1 MDIDE
6 IFKDNGY
13 YNLLENKDDDIFLQ
27 YLIEINDIP
36 EELLGIYQSHDMD
49 EIFIVYYIEPAE
61 FENKCYEWD
70 NKIMFLLNHSR
81 IDKELLRKLKLNVV
95 QILLYDR
102 GKEVDKTI
110 ERSLDIT
117 REIMIP
123 IDRNVEDINN
133 ERIFIDKED
142 IYLLPFVRIRK
153 NSQEQNTDLYNSLE
167 ILLPIGEEYFFMANR
182 INKKYNR
189 NQNQGSNQSI
199 MSLEDKQFKLLEE
212 WIKNDN

>member
-13 YNLLENKDDDIFLQ
+13 CNLLENKDDDIFLQ
-27 YLIEINDIP
+27 YLIEVNNIP

-49 EIFIVYYIEPAE
+49 EIFIVYYIEPTE
-61 FENKCYEWD
+61 FENKCHEWD

-81 IDKELLRKLKLNVV
+81 IDKELIRKLKLNIV
-95 QILLYDR
+95 QILLYDKE
-102 GKEVDKTI
+102 KEVDKAI
-110 ERSLDIT
+110 ERSLDISRKIT
-117 REIMIP
+117 IP
-123 IDRNVEDINN
+123 INRNIEDINN
-133 ERIFIDKED
+133 ERIFIDKKD

-167 ILLPIGEEYFFMANR
+167 KLLPIGEEYLFMANR
-182 INKKYNR
+182 ITKKQNR
-189 NQNQGSNQSI
+189 NQGSNQSI
-199 MSLEDKQFKLLEE
+199 MSLEDKQYKLLEE